1 MYFSLAVSPS
11 GVPCLDLEKGA
22 LFLSFYYSCR
32 LIPHDKLL
40 PALLSLLQ
48 EVGSY
53 RPLSGATAE
62 NFGKRVGSSGSGL
75 DGFDWT
81 AVEIM
86 ETTPPQLKIHT
97 RLSSTSLARPL
108 AHVPYR
114 FTTPIQIC
122 VPAVTIEK
130 TLNLQLPDLNFKHAS
145 TKHVRIFMS
154 PTQRKQQL

>member
-1 MYFSLAVSPS
+1 MSHLIDSFIFSLIIFYLFMYFSLAVSPS

-40 PALLSLLQ
+40 PALLALLQ

-53 RPLSGATAE
+53 RPLSGATAV
-62 NFGKRVGSSGSGL
+62 NFGKRVGSSGSAL

-86 ETTPPQLKIHT
+86 ETTPPQPKIHT
-97 RLSSTSLARPL
+97 RLSSTSLPRPL
-108 AHVPYR
+108 AH
-114 FTTPIQIC
+114 TTDSLRQ
-122 VPAVTIEK
+122 
-130 TLNLQLPDLNFKHAS
+130 S
-145 TKHVRIFMS
+145 KHVF
-154 PTQRKQQL
+154 QL